1 MSVAIPSEDIVK
13 DEGTQLDMH
22 VDPAMPNSVP
32 EVPSEGPVEFVP
44 PAAPPAGWPIDPRP
58 AKSLVK
64 LRSQVNAE
72 WPNRSRASD
81 GLIGDDNHC
90 HGGAPST
97 SDHCAWVHDGT
108 VGVVTAFDITN
119 DPTTIDSETLAQ
131 TLLASRDARIKYIIS
146 RRKIASS
153 YPVPGSPS
161 WAWRPYSGSDPHT
174 SHLHLSVNSKRDGAD
189 GYDDTSDW
197 RITPPSA

>member
-22 VDPAMPNSVP
+22 GDPLRPNLVP
-32 EVPSEGPVEFVP
+32 EDAVEPSVG
-44 PAAPPAGWPIDPRP
+44 AAESLAHSGWPIDPRP

-64 LRSQVNAE
+64 LRSQVNAQ

-81 GLIGDDNHC
+81 GQIGDDHHC
-90 HGGAPST
+90 HGGAPQT
-97 SDHCAWVHDGT
+97 SDHCAWVRDGT

-119 DPTTIDSETLAQ
+119 DPATIDSETLAQ
-131 TLLASRDARIKYIIS
+131 TLLASHDPRIKYIIS

-153 YPVPGSPS
+153 YAVVGSLA
-161 WAWRPYSGSDPHT
+161 WAWRPYNGSDPHT
-174 SHLHLSVNSKRDGAD
+174 SHLHLSVNSKKDGAD

>member
-22 VDPAMPNSVP
+22 VDPAMPNLVP
-32 EVPSEGPVEFVP
+32 EVGPSEGPVGTRFCSP
-44 PAAPPAGWPIDPRP
+44 PPAGWPIDPRP

-97 SDHCAWVHDGT
+97 SDHCAWVHDGA

-131 TLLASRDARIKYIIS
+131 TLLASRDVRASNISSHGERS
-146 RRKIASS
+146 RRLILFLAHLLGRGGLT
-153 YPVPGSPS
+153 VGLI
-161 WAWRPYSGSDPHT
+161 RIRRT
-174 SHLHLSVNSKRDGAD
+174 S
-189 GYDDTSDW
+189 
-197 RITPPSA
+197 ICQ